1 MSFGKQ
7 IVESYA
13 GPANVD
19 DLPVGAY
26 AALLT
31 LYASTFGSALWAGSR
46 HGVLPRSIEVLDVV
60 FLGLATHRLSRL
72 LTRDRITTPLRMAFT
87 RYERSDGGGEVR
99 EHSRGRGW
107 RKALGS
113 LLTCP
118 FCVGPWIAGALATAF
133 VLRPRETRLVA
144 AALVMVTISDFAH
157 QAYAFARKQS

>member
-1 MSFGKQ
+1 MNLGKQ
-7 IVESYA
+7 LVESYA
-13 GPANVD
+13 GPAKAE

-31 LYASTFGSALWAGSR
+31 LYAGTFGAALWAGSR
-46 HGVLPRSIEVLDVV
+46 HDLLPRSIAVLDVA

-72 LTRDRITTPLRMAFT
+72 LTRDRITMPLRMAFT
-87 RYERSDGGGEVR
+87 RYESNDGAGEVR

-118 FCVGPWIAGALATAF
+118 FCVGPWIAGALTTAF

-144 AALVMVTISDFAH
+144 SALVMVTISDFAH
-157 QAYAFARKQS
+157 QAYAFARKAS

>member
-1 MSFGKQ
+1 MSLGRH

-13 GPANVD
+13 GPANPD

-26 AALLT
+26 AALLS
-31 LYASTFGSALWAGSR
+31 LYAGSFGAALWAGSR
-46 HGVLPRSIEVLDVV
+46 RGVIPKSLDVLDVV

-72 LTRDRITTPLRMAFT
+72 ITRDRITTPLRMAFT
-87 RYERSDGGGEVR
+87 RYEKSDGGGEVR

-107 RKALGS
+107 RKALGG

-118 FCVGPWIAGALATAF
+118 FCAGPWIAGALTTAF

-144 AALVMVTISDFAH
+144 SGLVMVTISDFAH
-157 QAYAFARKQS
+157 QAYAFARKAS